1 MKILQ
6 LCSKPPYPSV
16 DGGTMAMH
24 SITQGL
30 LDQGCEVWVLSVET
44 DKHPVK
50 ELPEDYKERT
60 HFQSVYIDLSVR
72 PINAGVALLCGE
84 SYNVQRFES
93 KAFAAKLAS
102 LLKRER
108 FDMVHIESLFLAPYV
123 PLIRKHSNAKV
134 VLRAHNVEHQ
144 IWNRQARQMPL
155 GMKRWYFKK
164 LALAL
169 RMYELEHINDF
180 DSVICIT
187 QADADYFKANGCKRR
202 PVVLPFGIASNK
214 QPTAAAVE
222 PASLYHLGSMDW
234 LPNIESL
241 DWFLDKVW
249 PLLHKELPQVKLY
262 LAGRKMPDLLLN
274 LKEEGIIV
282 VGEVEDA
289 QSFIATKQINI
300 VPLRSGSGIRVKII
314 EAMAAG
320 KAVVSTT
327 IGAQGIDFKE
337 GTNIL
342 IADTPEAFV
351 EKIRYCVENPEAAQG
366 IGHNAQALAQDR
378 YDSKKLAQKLVDYYD
393 RLCEKDETEA

>member
-50 ELPEDYKERT
+50 ELPEEYREKT

-93 KAFAAKLAS
+93 KAFAAKLTS
-102 LLKRER
+102 LLKKEQ
-108 FDMVHIESLFLAPYV
+108 FDVVHLESLFLAPYV
-123 PLIRKHSNAKV
+123 PTIRKYSQAKV

-144 IWNRQARQMPL
+144 IWQRQARQLPL
-155 GMKRWYFKK
+155 GMRRWYFKK

-169 RMYELEHINDF
+169 RMYELEHVNDF
-180 DSVICIT
+180 DAVVCIT
-187 QADADYFKANGCKRR
+187 QADADYFKVNGCKRR
-202 PVVLPFGIASNK
+202 PVVLPFGIESDNTP
-214 QPTAAAVE
+214 QTSVVE
-222 PASLYHLGSMDW
+222 PTSLYHLGSMDW
-234 LPNIESL
+234 MPNIESL

-262 LAGRKMPDLLLN
+262 LAGRKMPDVLLN
-274 LKEEGIIV
+274 LNEEGVIV
-282 VGEVEDA
+282 AGEVEDA
-289 QSFIATKQINI
+289 QAFISSKQINI

-320 KAVVSTT
+320 KVVVSTT
-327 IGAQGIDFKE
+327 IGAQGIDCRDSKD
-337 GTNIL
+337 IL

-351 EKIRYCVENPEAAQG
+351 EKIRYCVENPEAAQE
-366 IGHNAQALAQDR
+366 IGSNAQALARER
-378 YDSKKLAQKLVDYYD
+378 YDSKKLAQRLVDYYI
-393 RLCEKDETEA
+393 RLCEKEESC